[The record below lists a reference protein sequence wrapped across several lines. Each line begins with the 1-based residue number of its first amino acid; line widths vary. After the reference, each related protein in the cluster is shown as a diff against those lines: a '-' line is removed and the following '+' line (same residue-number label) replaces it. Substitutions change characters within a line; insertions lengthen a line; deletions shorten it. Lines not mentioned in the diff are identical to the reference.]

1 MYTVK
6 LTVQVT
12 LTGSPDEDAARLA
25 LAERLRTLADDLE
38 REARPA
44 PGGAAD
50 GCGWCWYVDQLEDRH
65 VGRHVDTAPP
75 RPHR

>member
-25 LAERLRTLADDLE
+25 LAERLRVLADDLE
-38 REARPA
+38 RRARPA

-50 GCGWCWYVDQLEDRH
+50 GCGACWYVDQLAAT
-65 VGRHVDTAPP
+65 VPP
-75 RPHR
+75 RPHGFFHQEDR